1 MASSS
6 MIFEG
11 HAPQAT
17 FSAHWHWRR
26 VWLPVMAF
34 SLVFAVESTP
44 YFGGDHTSEP
54 LRRVAE
60 ALLGY
65 DACVNWEMMH
75 HLIRKAGHFAG
86 YGLFSLICFRAF
98 WTTLGGAACRMP
110 RQLGAHGLAILLT
123 FLVAGADEF
132 HQSFLPNRTG
142 QFSDVVLDTCGGV
155 ALCFVLFLGMQA
167 VAWSKRARALPVQ
180 QRSLSAAIR

>member
-123 FLVAGADEF
+123 FLVAGAD
-132 HQSFLPNRTG
+132 
-142 QFSDVVLDTCGGV
+142 
-155 ALCFVLFLGMQA
+155 
-167 VAWSKRARALPVQ
+167 ARA
-180 QRSLSAAIR
+180 SSAMWCWIRAAAWRCVLCCFWGCRRWRGASGRGRCLFSKGR